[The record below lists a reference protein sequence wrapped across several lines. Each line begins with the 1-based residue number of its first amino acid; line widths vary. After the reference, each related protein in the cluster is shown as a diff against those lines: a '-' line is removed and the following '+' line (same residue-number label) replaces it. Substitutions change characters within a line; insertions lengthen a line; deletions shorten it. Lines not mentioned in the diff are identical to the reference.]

1 LNISRHKQCVL
12 HVLAQG
18 GTIHF
23 KRVPNGKVRNIRCFT
38 RDGHVLAD
46 RGLLLFDRLKERRL
60 IKSRSGYPCRAT
72 RLGISFVNSQHDNL

>member
-1 LNISRHKQCVL
+1 LNISRHKQRVL
-12 HVLAQG
+12 YVLAQG

-23 KRVPNGKVRNIRCFT
+23 KRLPNGKVRNIRSFT

-46 RGLLLFDRLKERRL
+46 RGLQLFDCMKERRL
-60 IKSRSGYPCRAT
+60 IMSRSGHPCRAT